1 MTKVKH
7 DPVAPAAP
15 APPRDWPS
23 RLRRGLVILVTALVV
38 ARPLVLGEDPGLLDP
53 ISDAGGLVLTLL
65 WLTAAV
71 GWAGW
76 RLWSGQGVWYGG
88 LVEAGLLAVAG
99 CALLSSGLVASYRHP
114 AWLVSCEWLVL
125 LVCLSLVRQLAS
137 TADTRRGLLT
147 AVVATGVALAAYGV
161 YQGAFELPRQRSIY
175 RNREELRRDWE
186 RQTGRPISPDDPELE
201 DLAQRIQQ
209 NNAFGT
215 FVNPNS
221 FASYLALLLPAAVG
235 YAAVA
240 WRRRDSTWQPV
251 LTLVAAGL
259 VAAALALTASRGAG
273 LATLLVAVGLGLWFG
288 RHFLRRHLPWAAVGL
303 AVLVVT
309 AVLLARAPA
318 DGTVKRL
325 PAQSLAVRL
334 NYWKAAWA
342 MIRDHPWL
350 GVGPGSFSRYYP
362 RYMLP
367 AAVNEKISDPHNFT
381 LEVWA
386 NAGVFATAALFVALG
401 ALAWRL
407 VQAARHP
414 GAVPRD
420 PPPRPESD
428 PPWDFYL
435 GGMAGLLLGFVLKA
449 SAAPSPDYII
459 VWGAEAA
466 GRSVVWFAAFALFWS
481 TPWSGPS
488 VLVALAAGLLAC
500 LLNLGVSGGIM
511 FPSVAQP
518 FWVVAALA
526 LALATAAA
534 PGWRLRPGLP
544 LFLPLPALGAAALAY
559 FLLLLL
565 PATGCDYHLRQARLR
580 QDQFREMAASRDP
593 KVRSA
598 ARQPKSMATSHLKE
612 ARKADPASVAPLV
625 ALARWHLEV
634 DPPGGTGGTEEALK
648 DLRQARALDPLGKEV
663 RVLTFAVLCRQHQL
677 DAAAQALKDVLEID
691 PSEACRLHAL
701 LAETRFAARDDKAA
715 YREAV
720 LAWQEDAE
728 ARQRGW
734 PAYQLTEAQRRRVR
748 GWVDGMWSARVG
760 PALASAPQGPLH
772 LLPALYLN
780 AEPPSRRPPAPRTR

>member
-1 MTKVKH
+1 MTKPKH
-7 DPVAPAAP
+7 APAAPAAP
-15 APPRDWPS
+15 APPQDWPA

-99 CALLSSGLVASYRHP
+99 CSFLSSGLVASYRHP
-114 AWLVSCEWLVL
+114 AWLISCEWLVM
-125 LVCLSLVRQLAS
+125 LVCLSLVRQLAG
-137 TADTRRGLLT
+137 TADTRRGLLA
-147 AVVATGVALAAYGV
+147 AVVATAVALGAYGV
-161 YQGAFELPRQRSIY
+161 YQGVVELPHARGIY
-175 RNREELRRDWE
+175 RDREALRRTWE
-186 RQTGRPISPDDPELE
+186 QQTGRPISADDPELE
-201 DLAQRIQQ
+201 DLAQRVQQ

-235 YAAVA
+235 YAVVA

-259 VAAALALTASRGAG
+259 VASALVLTASRGAG
-273 LATLLVAVGLGLWFG
+273 LATLVVAAALGLWFG
-288 RHFLRRHLPWAAVGL
+288 RHFLRRHLAWTAGGL
-303 AVLVVT
+303 AVL
-309 AVLLARAPA
+309 AVAAILLARAPA

-334 NYWKAAWA
+334 HYWQAAWA

-350 GVGPGSFSRYYP
+350 GVGPGNFGRSYP
-362 RYMLP
+362 RYMVP
-367 AAVNEKISDPHNFT
+367 TAINEKITDPHNFA

-386 NAGVFATAALFVALG
+386 TAGVFAAAALFLALG

-407 VQAARHP
+407 LQAARRP

-420 PPPRPESD
+420 PPPQPESE
-428 PPWDFYL
+428 PPWDFYV
-435 GGMAGLLLGFVLKA
+435 GGMAGLLLGFVLRA
-449 SAAPSPDYII
+449 SAAPSPDYIT
-459 VWGAEAA
+459 VWAAEAA

-481 TPWSGPS
+481 IPWSGPS
-488 VLVALAAGLLAC
+488 VLVALAAGLAAC
-500 LLNLGVSGGIM
+500 LLNLGVSGGIA

-544 LFLPLPALGAAALAY
+544 LFLPLPALAAGALTY
-559 FLLLLL
+559 FLLLFL
-565 PATGCDYHLRQARLR
+565 PATGCDYHLRLARLR
-580 QDQFREMAASRDP
+580 QDQFHEMAGSRDR
-593 KVRSA
+593 KMASA
-598 ARQPKSMATSHLKE
+598 AGQYRNEATKHLEE
-612 ARKADPASVAPLV
+612 ARKADPANAAPLI

-634 DPPGGTGGTEEALK
+634 SPPPGRRGNEQALE
-648 DLRQARALDPLGKEV
+648 DLEQARALDPLGKEV
-663 RVLTFAVLCRQHQL
+663 RVLTFAVRCRQHQL
-677 DAAAQALKDVLEID
+677 DAAAQALQDVLKID

-701 LAETRFAARDDKAA
+701 LAETCFAAREQKAA
-715 YREAV
+715 FREAV
-720 LAWQEDAE
+720 LAWQEDAA

-734 PAYQLTEAQRRRVR
+734 PAYQLTDPQRGRVR
-748 GWVDGMWSARVG
+748 AWVDGMWRSKVC
-760 PALASAPQGPLH
+760 PVLACAPQGPLH
-772 LLPALYLN
+772 LLPAIYLN
-780 AEPPSRRPPAPRTR
+780 VEPPPARPPASPSR